1 MIGCAYLSSTILAII
16 PMSEKY
22 LRWAGALYIVWLAI
36 SILRSSNS
44 FDDTG
49 KAPKAFLKGFIL
61 QLFNPKLAV
70 YGLTLFSTFL
80 ASLSNQMNTLGL
92 FATIFALTAFAAT
105 STWALCG
112 SVIKNKLKN
121 EPFRK
126 KINLLLSLLLLY
138 TAVDLSGIISTL

>member
-49 KAPKAFLKGFIL
+49 KAPKTFLKGFIL